1 METIQTYLDNLF
13 SAYPRTPEVLN
24 AKAALQNHM
33 EDKYTELKSQG
44 KTENEAIG
52 IVISEFGNIDE
63 LMSELNVT
71 PITSSTDI
79 GTVSVSREEASHYI
93 SVKKKDSLFT
103 AIGVSAILLGVIVLM
118 LGAAFLPQLQN
129 AHIDLANPVTLTDQ
143 QGILA
148 ICPLFICIA
157 IAVSLFIISGN
168 NMKPYEHLKSLNIN
182 LSASTR
188 AYLKE
193 CRDKYRS
200 FYTLFTVLGIVLC
213 ILAPMVLLGMVAFLG
228 DSDTAGCISVS
239 VMLALIGVGVFFLI
253 YANGEQEAYHILLQE
268 EDFSRSRKRSNRTMN
283 IIGSVYWP
291 LICFI
296 YLGWSF
302 WTLHWAYTWV
312 IWPVAGIL
320 YVAIRAIVNAVSSPS
335 KNE

>member
-129 AHIDLANPVTLTDQ
+129 AHIDLANPVTLTDR

-182 LSASTR
+182 LSAATR

-213 ILAPMVLLGMVAFLG
+213 ILAPMVLLGMVAFCLLAAHLFHLPWLEFLDTTLG
-228 DSDTAGCISVS
+228 IHLGHLAGCRNFVRCNPCNRKCS
-239 VMLALIGVGVFFLI
+239 FLSI
-253 YANGEQEAYHILLQE
+253 Q
-268 EDFSRSRKRSNRTMN
+268 KR
-283 IIGSVYWP
+283 I
-291 LICFI
+291 
-296 YLGWSF
+296 
-302 WTLHWAYTWV
+302 
-312 IWPVAGIL
+312 GIL
-320 YVAIRAIVNAVSSPS
+320 QKSYCVICTVAL
-335 KNE
+335 

>member
-1 METIQTYLDNLF
+1 MPNGCLPKKLLKNLSGKDFNDMETIQTYLDNLF

-129 AHIDLANPVTLTDQ
+129 AHHT
-143 QGILA
+143 
-148 ICPLFICIA
+148 
-157 IAVSLFIISGN
+157 
-168 NMKPYEHLKSLNIN
+168 
-182 LSASTR
+182 STW
-188 AYLKE
+188 
-193 CRDKYRS
+193 
-200 FYTLFTVLGIVLC
+200 
-213 ILAPMVLLGMVAFLG
+213 
-228 DSDTAGCISVS
+228 
-239 VMLALIGVGVFFLI
+239 
-253 YANGEQEAYHILLQE
+253 QILL
-268 EDFSRSRKRSNRTMN
+268 
-283 IIGSVYWP
+283 P
-291 LICFI
+291 
-296 YLGWSF
+296 
-302 WTLHWAYTWV
+302 
-312 IWPVAGIL
+312 
-320 YVAIRAIVNAVSSPS
+320 
-335 KNE
+335 